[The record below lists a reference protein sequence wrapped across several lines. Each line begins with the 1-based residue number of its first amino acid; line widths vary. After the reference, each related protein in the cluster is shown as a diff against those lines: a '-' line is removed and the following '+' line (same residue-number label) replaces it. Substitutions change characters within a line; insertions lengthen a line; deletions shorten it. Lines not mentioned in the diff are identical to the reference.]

1 MAKPEAPA
9 KSGATGSSAIG
20 ADATKDGV
28 KPSSGAGA
36 ASSGGAATGA
46 TRVKPEDA
54 LTDGPILDL
63 KANRGADPAGSKGPG
78 KDTGGA
84 KPTASAAPGI
94 AAARSGPG
102 FGALAASGLIGGV
115 VGALLLFLLAQS
127 GLLALKGQAARLD
140 ALDKRIAALAP
151 GDAVAALDKRV
162 AANEAALKPL
172 PEAVTK
178 AQAAASSAGEKA
190 DQALQ
195 KTGGA
200 PAAPTA
206 EGSAPA
212 PAPPTDLV
220 ARLDALDQRVSALQ
234 EEPAREQG
242 SEAKLGATQNGDET
256 VRLADLDVRLKALE
270 TKGQAQ
276 GAPAVP
282 EEDLAPKLAAMQ
294 GDVETRAK
302 ANEAADKALGQ
313 RLDQLQQSLD
323 GRVAA
328 ATEAVQQV
336 TQASRQTAE
345 ASKTQAEEAA
355 KAVDRRLQEQA
366 ERIAALDKS
375 VDASA
380 KAATVQATLRVV
392 AANRISDALVTGAP
406 FADALG
412 SLRGNDAGDG
422 AGLQPLAAFADT
434 GAPTAAALADEFRPI
449 ADKIAAAR
457 RSARAASLASSGS
470 IGDRLMSMAES
481 VVQVKRVA
489 PGGTS
494 VGGAASAAPTADD
507 EPEAKVQEALDHGR
521 LGDAAKAFAALPE
534 DIRAQAKD
542 FGARLKS
549 AADARAAA
557 QSLQAEAFKALS
569 APAGGR

>member
-1 MAKPEAPA
+1 MPPA
-9 KSGATGSSAIG
+9 
-20 ADATKDGV
+20 
-28 KPSSGAGA
+28 
-36 ASSGGAATGA
+36 GA

-63 KANRGADPAGSKGPG
+63 KANRGADPAGAKTGG
-78 KDTGGA
+78 KDSAA
-84 KPTASAAPGI
+84 KPAASSAPSV
-94 AAARSGPG
+94 AAAKSGAG
-102 FGALAASGLIGGV
+102 LGALAASGLLGGV
-115 VGALLLFLLAQS
+115 SGAVLLFLLAQT
-127 GLLALKGQAARLD
+127 GMLTPKGDAARFD

-151 GDAVAALDKRV
+151 ADAVAALDRRV
-162 AANEAALKPL
+162 AANETALKPL
-172 PEAVTK
+172 PEALTK

-195 KTGGA
+195 KAGGA
-200 PAAPTA
+200 PAVPAA
-206 EGSAPA
+206 DGSTPA
-212 PAPPTDLV
+212 PAAPADLV

-242 SEAKLGATQNGDET
+242 SEARLGATQNGDAT
-256 VRLADLDVRLKALE
+256 VRLADLDERLKALE

-276 GAPAVP
+276 GAPSVP
-282 EEDLAPKLAAMQ
+282 EEDIAPKLAALQ

-345 ASKTQAEEAA
+345 ANKAQADEAA

-366 ERIAALDKS
+366 DRIATLDKT
-375 VDASA
+375 VDGSA

-392 AANRISDALVTGAP
+392 AANRISDALATGAP
-406 FADALG
+406 YADALG
-412 SLRGNDAGDG
+412 SLRGSDAGDG
-422 AGLQPLAAFADT
+422 AGLAPLSAFADT
-434 GAPTAAALADEFRPI
+434 GAPTAAALAEAFKPI
-449 ADKIAAAR
+449 AEKIAAAR

-489 PGGTS
+489 PGGGSAGGT
-494 VGGAASAAPTADD
+494 GAAPAADD
-507 EPEAKVQEALDHGR
+507 EPEARVQDALDAGR
-521 LGDAAKAFAALPE
+521 LGDAAKAFEALP
-534 DIRAQAKD
+534 DDVRAQAKD

-549 AADARAAA
+549 AADAQAAA
-557 QSLQAEAFKALS
+557 RSLQADAFKALS
-569 APAGGR
+569 APAAAR